1 MRFFLVTMVISKDE
15 QGFSRVL
22 EKISL
27 PIVEQYYVYCRLVL
41 AFELLQKYK
50 SSVYTQVSTIKLVS

>member
-1 MRFFLVTMVISKDE
+1 MRILDMSNAIFLDDDGNT

-22 EKISL
+22 GKISL

-41 AFELLQKYK
+41 AFKRFK
-50 SSVYTQVSTIKLVS
+50 SIKVASIRKLAL